1 MAGLGGTARGRR
13 RLIITLCLLGLA
25 AAGLVARLVYL
36 MVILPAREPGEPLV
50 LPQVE
55 RGAIL
60 DRRGRILAITTR
72 HQDVSAWA
80 PGITDPQGTAALLGP
95 ILGMDPAALQDGWRR
110 RPGYSVIKR
119 RLAEGESAAI
129 AALRSQG
136 KLAGI
141 RLEDGYGRM
150 YPEGRLAST
159 LIGTVGVDNTGL
171 EGIEY
176 TFNDELAPQTVG
188 TDRDT
193 VYGSQVVLTID
204 AAVQHRV
211 ERVARAAF
219 SATRADSLMVLV
231 LDADTAEVLAW
242 VSLPDFDPNEV
253 QTGSSTAGS
262 SELADRPATMAFEP
276 GSVFKVFSLASLLE
290 LGTIDASS
298 TFTCRGY
305 YEQALADGAT
315 MRIGCTREH
324 GTVDPRLILTY
335 SCNAGAAYASDTA
348 TKDAFAAA
356 LARFGFGRETG
367 VPLPGE
373 SAGLLAPVA
382 KWSARSKPTIAF
394 GQEVSVSAIQV
405 AAAAVAIADGGT
417 LLEPLVVGRIV
428 SPDGK
433 VVKAFG
439 RKPLWEA
446 VSARTARQVLDM
458 MESATGEGGTARRA
472 AIEGLRISAKTGTA
486 QVTDPATGRYSQTDF
501 IASMLG
507 IFPTDEPEVVVYVV
521 IQNPRG
527 ESYFGS
533 TIAAP
538 VFRDVALEL
547 VDALGIGRGGRG
559 GAAAA
564 GAFDAAVPAAASIGD
579 VMPDLAGT
587 PKRLLLPLLARD
599 DLQIVLRGSGTV
611 VRQDPPPGTPVTAG
625 MRIVLELE

>member
-13 RLIITLCLLGLA
+13 RLIVTLCLLGLM
-25 AAGLVARLVYL
+25 AAGLVARLVHL

-80 PGITDPQGTAALLGP
+80 PGITDPRGTAELLGP
-95 ILGMDPAALQDGWRR
+95 ILSMDAAALQDGWRR

-119 RLAEGESAAI
+119 RLSGEESAAI
-129 AALRSQG
+129 AALRGQG

-159 LIGTVGVDNTGL
+159 LIGTVGMDNTGL

-176 TFNDELAPQTVG
+176 TFNDELAPQPVG

-219 SATRADSLMVLV
+219 QSTRADSMMVLV
-231 LDADTAEVLAW
+231 LDADTAEVLSW

-253 QTGSSTAGS
+253 QTGSSTAGR
-262 SELADRPATMAFEP
+262 SELADRPVTMAFEP
-276 GSVFKVFSLASLLE
+276 GSVFKVFSIASLLE
-290 LGTIDASS
+290 LGTIDSSS

-305 YEQALADGAT
+305 YEQPLTDGSSI
-315 MRIGCTREH
+315 RIGCIREH
-324 GTVDPRLILTY
+324 GVVDARRILQY

-348 TKDAFAAA
+348 TNDAFAAA
-356 LARFGFGRETG
+356 LARFGFGRATG

-394 GQEVSVSAIQV
+394 GQEVSASALQM

-417 LLEPLVVGRIV
+417 LLEPMVVGRIV

-433 VVKAFG
+433 VVKAFS

-486 QVTDPATGRYSQTDF
+486 QVTDPATGKYSESDF

-507 IFPTDEPEVVVYVV
+507 IFPTDDPEVVVYVV

-547 VDALGIGRGGRG
+547 VDALGIPRDGEPGKSRTGTV
-559 GAAAA
+559 
-564 GAFDAAVPAAASIGD
+564 DVSVPLAVVITD

-587 PKRLLLPLLARD
+587 AKRLLLPLLARD
-599 DLQIVLRGSGTV
+599 DLQVVLRGSGTV

-625 MRIVLELE
+625 MRIFLELE

>member
-1 MAGLGGTARGRR
+1 MAGLGSTARGRR
-13 RLIITLCLLGLA
+13 RLVATLCLLGLM
-25 AAGLVARLVYL
+25 AAGLAARLFYL

-80 PGITDPQGTAALLGP
+80 PGISDPRGTAELLGP
-95 ILGMDPAALQDGWRR
+95 ILGMDPAALQDVWRR
-110 RPGYSVIKR
+110 RPGYSMIKR
-119 RLAEGESAAI
+119 RLSAEESAAI

-159 LIGTVGVDNTGL
+159 LIGAVGVDNTGL

-211 ERVARAAF
+211 ERVAREAF
-219 SATRADSLMVLV
+219 RRTRADSLMVLV
-231 LDADTAEVLAW
+231 LDADTAEVLSW
-242 VSLPDFDPNEV
+242 VSLPDFDPNEI
-253 QTGSSTAGS
+253 QSGSSTVARS
-262 SELADRPATMAFEP
+262 QLDDRPVTMAFEP
-276 GSVFKVFSLASLLE
+276 GSVFKVFSIAALLE
-290 LGTIDASS
+290 LGTIDAST

-305 YEQALADGAT
+305 YEQPLADGT
-315 MRIGCTREH
+315 SIRIGCLREH
-324 GTVDPRLILTY
+324 GIVDPRLILAY

-348 TKDAFAAA
+348 AKDAFAAA
-356 LARFGFGRETG
+356 LARFGFGRTTG

-373 SAGLLAPVA
+373 SAGLLAPA
-382 KWSARSKPTIAF
+382 STWSARTKATIAF
-394 GQEVSVSAIQV
+394 GQEVSATALQV
-405 AAAAVAIADGGT
+405 AAAAVAIANGGT
-417 LLEPLVVGRIV
+417 LLEPLVVSRIV

-433 VVKAFG
+433 VVKAFS
-439 RKPLWEA
+439 RTPRWEA
-446 VSARTARQVLDM
+446 VSAATARQVLDM

-472 AIEGLRISAKTGTA
+472 AIDGLRISAKTGTA
-486 QVTDPATGRYSQTDF
+486 QVTDPATGRYSQSDF
-501 IASMLG
+501 IASLLG
-507 IFPTDEPEVVVYVV
+507 IFPTDDPEAVVYVV

-527 ESYFGS
+527 ESYYGS
-533 TIAAP
+533 TVAAP

-547 VDALGIGRGGRG
+547 LDALGIRRAADARAA
-559 GAAAA
+559 GAAAGGFPA
-564 GAFDAAVPAAASIGD
+564 PAAATIGD
-579 VMPDLAGT
+579 VVPDLTGT
-587 PKRLLLPLLARD
+587 AKRLLLPLLARE
-599 DLQIVLRGSGTV
+599 DLRIVLRGSGTV
-611 VRQDPPPGTPVTAG
+611 VRQDPPPGTPVTPG

>member
-1 MAGLGGTARGRR
+1 MAGLGGTPRGRR
-13 RLIITLCLLGLA
+13 RLVVTLCLLGLA
-25 AAGLVARLVYL
+25 TAGLVIRLVYL
-36 MVILPAREPGEPLV
+36 MVFLHGQEPGEPLV
-50 LPQVE
+50 LPPVE

-60 DRRGRILAITTR
+60 DRHGKILAITTR

-80 PGITDPQGTAALLGP
+80 PGITDPRGTAELLGA
-95 ILGMDPAALQDGWRR
+95 ILGMDPAVLQDGWRR

-119 RLAEGESAAI
+119 RLTEAEAQAI
-129 AALRSQG
+129 ADARAGG

-150 YPEGRLAST
+150 YPEGRLAAA
-159 LIGTVGVDNTGL
+159 LLGAVNVDNAGL

-176 TFNDELAPQTVG
+176 AFNESLSPQEAG
-188 TDRDT
+188 IDRDT
-193 VYGSQVVLTID
+193 VYGDQIVLTID

-219 SATRADSLMVLV
+219 VETRADSLMVLV
-231 LDADTAEVLAW
+231 LDAKTAEVLSW
-242 VSLPDFDPNEV
+242 VSLPDFDPNEIP
-253 QTGSSTAGS
+253 TGTSDADASALS
-262 SELADRPATMAFEP
+262 DRPVTMAYEP

-305 YEQALADGAT
+305 YEHPLADGSSF
-315 MRIGCTREH
+315 RIGDLRAH
-324 GTVDPRLILTY
+324 GVVDVRDILKY

-348 TKDAFAAA
+348 APEAFATA
-356 LARFGFGRETG
+356 LARFGFGRRTG

-373 SAGLLAPVA
+373 SAGRLAPVA
-382 KWSARSKPTIAF
+382 EWSARSKATIAF
-394 GQEVSVSAIQV
+394 GQEVSVSALQV
-405 AAAAVAIADGGT
+405 AAAAVAIANGGT
-417 LLEPLVVGRIV
+417 LLEPQVVSRIV
-428 SPDGK
+428 APDGT
-433 VVKAFG
+433 VKQAWG
-439 RKPLWEA
+439 RKRVWDA
-446 VSARTARQVLDM
+446 VSAGTARQVLEM

-486 QVTDPATGRYSQTDF
+486 QVVDPVTHLYSNTDF

-507 IFPTDEPEVVVYVV
+507 IFPTDKPEVVVYVV

-547 VDALGIGRGGRG
+547 VDALGIPR
-559 GAAAA
+559 A
-564 GAFDAAVPAAASIGD
+564 GEATAPRAGTTAPLRPAAAEIGAT
-579 VMPDLAGT
+579 MPDLTGVA
-587 PKRLLLPLLARD
+587 KRLLLPLLARE
-599 DLQIVLRGSGTV
+599 DLQVAIRGSGSV
-611 VRQDPPPGTPVTAG
+611 VRQDPPPGTPVTPG

>member
-1 MAGLGGTARGRR
+1 
-13 RLIITLCLLGLA
+13 
-25 AAGLVARLVYL
+25 
-36 MVILPAREPGEPLV
+36 V

-80 PGITDPQGTAALLGP
+80 PGITDPRGTAELLGP
-95 ILGMDPAALQDGWRR
+95 ILGMDPASLQDGWRR

-119 RLAEGESAAI
+119 RLSGGEAAAI
-129 AALRSQG
+129 AALRSEG

-176 TFNDELAPQTVG
+176 TFNDELAPQPVG

-211 ERVARAAF
+211 ERVAREAF
-219 SATRADSLMVLV
+219 RETRADSLMVLV
-231 LDADTAEVLAW
+231 LDADTAEVLSW

-253 QTGSSTAGS
+253 QTGSSPAGR
-262 SELADRPATMAFEP
+262 SELADRPVTMAYEP

-290 LGTIDASS
+290 LGTVDAAS

-305 YEQALADGAT
+305 YEQQVSDGST
-315 MRIGCTREH
+315 IRIGCIREH
-324 GTVDPRLILTY
+324 GEVDLRRILQY

-348 TKDAFAAA
+348 TNDAFAAA

-373 SAGLLAPVA
+373 SSGLLAPAA
-382 KWSARSKPTIAF
+382 KWSARSKATIAF
-394 GQEVSVSAIQV
+394 GQEVSASALQV

-428 SPDGK
+428 APDGR

-446 VSARTARQVLDM
+446 VSARTARRVLDM

-486 QVTDPATGRYSQTDF
+486 QVVDPATGKYSESDF
-501 IASMLG
+501 IASFLG
-507 IFPTDEPEVVVYVV
+507 IFPTDDPEVVVYVV

-547 VDALGIGRGGRG
+547 LDALGIPR
-559 GAAAA
+559 GAASVLPRA
-564 GAFDAAVPAAASIGD
+564 GGVDIPPLPATVIGG
-579 VMPDLAGT
+579 VMPDLTGT
-587 PKRLLLPLLARD
+587 AKRLLLPLLARD
-599 DLQIVLRGSGTV
+599 DLQVVLRGSGTV
-611 VRQDPPPGTPVTAG
+611 VRQDPPAGTPVTPG

>member
-1 MAGLGGTARGRR
+1 MAGMGGTARGRR
-13 RLIITLCLLGLA
+13 RLIITLCLLGLM
-25 AAGLVARLVYL
+25 AAGLSARLVYL

-80 PGITDPQGTAALLGP
+80 PGIADPLGTAELLGP
-95 ILGMDPAALQDGWRR
+95 ILGMDPAALQDLWRR
-110 RPGYSVIKR
+110 RPGYSVVKR
-119 RLAEGESAAI
+119 RLSGEESAAI
-129 AALRSQG
+129 AVLRGQG

-159 LIGTVGVDNTGL
+159 LIGTVGMDNTGL

-219 SATRADSLMVLV
+219 SETRADSLMVLV
-231 LDADTAEVLAW
+231 LDADTAEVLSW

-253 QTGSSTAGS
+253 QTGSSTAGR
-262 SELADRPATMAFEP
+262 SELADRPVTMAFEP
-276 GSVFKVFSLASLLE
+276 GSVFKVFSIASLLE

-305 YEQALADGAT
+305 YEQPLADGST
-315 MRIGCTREH
+315 IRIGCIREH
-324 GTVDPRLILTY
+324 GTVDARRILQY

-348 TKDAFAAA
+348 TKGAFAAA

-373 SAGLLAPVA
+373 SAGLLAPA
-382 KWSARSKPTIAF
+382 AEWSARSKATIAF
-394 GQEVSVSAIQV
+394 GQEVSASALQV
-405 AAAAVAIADGGT
+405 AAAAVAIANGGT
-417 LLEPLVVGRIV
+417 LLEPLVVSRIV

-439 RKPLWEA
+439 RTPLWEA

-486 QVTDPATGRYSQTDF
+486 QVVDRATGRYSESDF

-507 IFPTDEPEVVVYVV
+507 IFPTDDPEVVVYVV

-547 VDALGIGRGGRG
+547 VDALGIGRAGMVGEDAGGTVT
-559 GAAAA
+559 
-564 GAFDAAVPAAASIGD
+564 AAVPAAASIGD
-579 VMPDLAGT
+579 VMPDLSGT

-599 DLQIVLRGSGTV
+599 DLQVVLRGSGTV
-611 VRQDPPPGTPVTAG
+611 VRQDPPPGTAVTPG

>member
-1 MAGLGGTARGRR
+1 VRGRR
-13 RLIITLCLLGLA
+13 RLIATLCLLGLA
-25 AAGLVARLVYL
+25 VAGLLARLAYL
-36 MVILPAREPGEPLV
+36 MVVLPAREPGEPRV
-50 LPQVE
+50 LPQVA

-72 HQDVSAWA
+72 HQNVSAWA
-80 PGITDPQGTAALLGP
+80 PGISDPRGTAELLGP
-95 ILGMDPAALQDGWRR
+95 IIGIDPGALQDLWRR
-110 RPGYSVIKR
+110 RPGYSVLKR
-119 RLAEGESAAI
+119 RLASEEAAAI
-129 AALRSQG
+129 AALRAEG

-176 TFNDELAPQTVG
+176 TFNDELAPQPVG

-193 VYGSQVVLTID
+193 VYGGQVVLTID

-211 ERVARAAF
+211 ERVAREAF
-219 SATRADSLMVLV
+219 RSTRADSLMALV
-231 LDADTAEVLAW
+231 LDARTAEVLSW

-253 QTGSSTAGS
+253 QSGSSSAGR
-262 SELADRPATMAFEP
+262 SELANRPVAMAYEP
-276 GSVFKVFSLASLLE
+276 GSVFKVFTIASLLE
-290 LGTIDASS
+290 LGTIGTSS
-298 TFTCRGY
+298 TFTCRGA
-305 YEQALADGAT
+305 YEQALPDGST
-315 MRIGCTREH
+315 IRIGCIREH
-324 GTVDPRLILTY
+324 GVVDPRRILEY

-373 SAGLLAPVA
+373 TTGLLAPVA

-394 GQEVSVSAIQV
+394 GQEVSTSALQV
-405 AAAAVAIADGGT
+405 AAAAVAIANGGT
-417 LLEPLVVGRIV
+417 LLQPQVVARIV
-428 SPDGK
+428 APDGQ

-439 RKPLWEA
+439 RKMLWDA
-446 VSARTARQVLDM
+446 VSPRTARLVLDM
-458 MESATGEGGTARRA
+458 MESATGEAGTARRA
-472 AIEGLRISAKTGTA
+472 AIDGLRISAKTGTA
-486 QVTDPATGRYSQTDF
+486 QVTDPATGRYSETDF

-507 IFPTDEPEVVVYVV
+507 IFPTEDPRVVVYVV

-538 VFRDVALEL
+538 VFRDIALEL
-547 VDALGIGRGGRG
+547 VDALGIPRAGDARLPGARAASPPAP
-559 GAAAA
+559 AAAA
-564 GAFDAAVPAAASIGD
+564 IGD
-579 VMPDLAGT
+579 TMPDLTGT
-587 PKRLLLPLLARD
+587 PKRQLAPLLARE
-599 DLQIVLRGSGTV
+599 DLQVVLRGSGTV
-611 VRQDPPPGTPVTAG
+611 VRQDPPPGTPVTPG

>member
-1 MAGLGGTARGRR
+1 MAGLGGTVRGRR
-13 RLIITLCLLGLA
+13 RLIVTLCLLGLM
-25 AAGLVARLVYL
+25 AAGLVVRLVYL

-80 PGITDPQGTAALLGP
+80 PGITDPRGTAELLGTV
-95 ILGMDPAALQDGWRR
+95 LGMDPAALQDSWRR

-119 RLAEGESAAI
+119 RLSGEEAAAI

-188 TDRDT
+188 TNRDT

-211 ERVARAAF
+211 ERVAREAF
-219 SATRADSLMVLV
+219 RSTRADSLMVLV

-253 QTGSSTAGS
+253 QTGSSTAGHA
-262 SELADRPATMAFEP
+262 ELTNRPVAMAYEP
-276 GSVFKVFSLASLLE
+276 GSVFKVFSIASLLQ
-290 LGTIDASS
+290 LGTIDSAS

-305 YEQALADGAT
+305 YEQPLADGT
-315 MRIGCTREH
+315 SIRIGCIREH
-324 GTVDPRLILTY
+324 GVVDARRILQY

-348 TKDAFAAA
+348 TNEAFAAA
-356 LARFGFGRETG
+356 LARFGFGRKTG

-382 KWSARSKPTIAF
+382 KWSVRSKATIAF
-394 GQEVSVSAIQV
+394 GQEVSASALQV

-417 LLEPLVVGRIV
+417 LLEPLVVSRIV
-428 SPDGK
+428 APDGR

-446 VSARTARQVLDM
+446 VSAQTARQMLDM
-458 MESATGEGGTARRA
+458 LESATGEGGTARRA

-486 QVTDPATGRYSQTDF
+486 QVTDPVTGKYSESDF

-507 IFPTDEPEVVVYVV
+507 IFPTGDPEVVVYVV

-547 VDALGIGRGGRG
+547 VDALGIARDGDLREPN
-559 GAAAA
+559 A
-564 GAFDAAVPAAASIGD
+564 GSVDVPAPASATIGD

-587 PKRLLLPLLARD
+587 PKRLLLPLLARE
-599 DLQIVLRGSGTV
+599 DLKVVLRGSGTC
-611 VRQDPPPGTPVTAG
+611 VRQEPPPGTPVTKG